1 MLSYDPSDP
10 ATRRDPF
17 PLFRALREEDPVH
30 WSAPLGGWVLTR
42 YDDVRAAMFE
52 PHFTADRVR
61 PFFRRL
67 PEAERGKY
75 PDLERYITG
84 WAVFFDPPGHTRLRR
99 LMNKA
104 FTPRAVAGLRPKIEA
119 IVEDRI
125 DRVAASGA
133 MDVIADFAYPIPAS
147 VIMAML
153 GVPRSDLDA
162 VKGWSDDMA
171 LFVGSSRLSADKY
184 ERAQSG
190 MREMADYFRAVI
202 AARRLRPED
211 DLISAMLLPEPGGDV
226 FSEDELIA
234 TCSLLLFA
242 GHETTS
248 NLIGNGVWALLTH
261 PAELR
266 RLVDAPHLVETAVE
280 EMLRWDGPSHALARL
295 VATDVDLAGKRLKQ
309 GDRVFAMMNAANRDP
324 AAFADPDRFDVA
336 RTPNKHLTFAAG
348 IHFCLGAPL
357 ARLEGQIAVAA
368 LLRRLGDLRL
378 AAQELDWLD
387 SMILRGVKS
396 LKVTFRA
403 GQGRSPPSGP

>member
-1 MLSYDPSDP
+1 
-10 ATRRDPF
+10 
-17 PLFRALREEDPVH
+17 
-30 WSAPLGGWVLTR
+30 
-42 YDDVRAAMFE
+42 
-52 PHFTADRVR
+52 
-61 PFFRRL
+61 
-67 PEAERGKY
+67 
-75 PDLERYITG
+75 
-84 WAVFFDPPGHTRLRR
+84 
-99 LMNKA
+99 
-104 FTPRAVAGLRPKIEA
+104 
-119 IVEDRI
+119 
-125 DRVAASGA
+125 
-133 MDVIADFAYPIPAS
+133 
-147 VIMAML
+147 
-153 GVPRSDLDA
+153 
-162 VKGWSDDMA
+162 
-171 LFVGSSRLSADKY
+171 
-184 ERAQSG
+184 
-190 MREMADYFRAVI
+190 
-202 AARRLRPED
+202 
-211 DLISAMLLPEPGGDV
+211 MLLPEPGGDV

-266 RLVDAPHLVETAVE
+266 RLAEAPDLVETAVE

-295 VATDVDLAGKRLKQ
+295 VATDVDIAGKRLKQ

-324 AAFADPDRFDVA
+324 AVFADPDRFDVA

-378 AAQELDWLD
+378 ADQELDWLD

-403 GQGRSPPSGP
+403 DQGRSPPSGP

>member
-17 PLFRALREEDPVH
+17 PLFRALRVEDPVH
-30 WSAPLGGWVLTR
+30 WSQPLGGWVLTR
-42 YDDVRAAMFE
+42 YEDVRAAMFE
-52 PHFTADRVR
+52 PCFTADRIR

-67 PEAERGKY
+67 PEEERGRY

-104 FTPRAVAGLRPKIEA
+104 FTPRAVTGLRPKIQM
-119 IVEDRI
+119 IVD
-125 DRVAASGA
+125 DLVDKVAARGA
-133 MDVIADFAYPIPAS
+133 MDAIADFAYPIPAS
-147 VIMAML
+147 VIMVML

-162 VKGWSDDMA
+162 VKRWSDDMA
-171 LFVGSSRLSADKY
+171 LFIGSSRLSADKY

-190 MREMADYFRAVI
+190 MREMADYFRAII
-202 AARRLRPED
+202 AARRAAPQD
-211 DLISAMLLPEPGGDV
+211 DLISAMLQPEPDGDV
-226 FSEDELIA
+226 FGEDELIA

-242 GHETTS
+242 GHETTT
-248 NLIGNGVWALLTH
+248 NLIGNGIRALLSH
-261 PAELR
+261 PGELEH
-266 RLVDAPHLVETAVE
+266 LAAAPDLIETAIE

-295 VATDVDLAGKRLKQ
+295 VARDVELAGKRL
-309 GDRVFAMMNAANRDP
+309 GEGERVFAMMNAANRDP
-324 AAFADPDRFDVA
+324 AIFADPDRFDIA

-357 ARLEGQIAVAA
+357 ARLEGQIAIAT
-368 LLRRLGDLRL
+368 LLRRLAALRL
-378 AAQELDWLD
+378 EEQELDWLD

-396 LKVTFRA
+396 LKVSF
-403 GQGRSPPSGP
+403 QSPQSS

>member
-1 MLSYDPSDP
+1 
-10 ATRRDPF
+10 
-17 PLFRALREEDPVH
+17 
-30 WSAPLGGWVLTR
+30 
-42 YDDVRAAMFE
+42 
-52 PHFTADRVR
+52 
-61 PFFRRL
+61 
-67 PEAERGKY
+67 
-75 PDLERYITG
+75 
-84 WAVFFDPPGHTRLRR
+84 
-99 LMNKA
+99 
-104 FTPRAVAGLRPKIEA
+104 
-119 IVEDRI
+119 
-125 DRVAASGA
+125 
-133 MDVIADFAYPIPAS
+133 
-147 VIMAML
+147 
-153 GVPRSDLDA
+153 
-162 VKGWSDDMA
+162 
-171 LFVGSSRLSADKY
+171 
-184 ERAQSG
+184 
-190 MREMADYFRAVI
+190 
-202 AARRLRPED
+202 
-211 DLISAMLLPEPGGDV
+211 MLLPEPGGDV

-324 AAFADPDRFDVA
+324 AVFADPDRFDVA

-396 LKVTFRA
+396 LKVTFRVV
-403 GQGRSPPSGP
+403 

>member
-1 MLSYDPSDP
+1 L
-10 ATRRDPF
+10 
-17 PLFRALREEDPVH
+17 
-30 WSAPLGGWVLTR
+30 
-42 YDDVRAAMFE
+42 
-52 PHFTADRVR
+52 
-61 PFFRRL
+61 
-67 PEAERGKY
+67 
-75 PDLERYITG
+75 
-84 WAVFFDPPGHTRLRR
+84 
-99 LMNKA
+99 
-104 FTPRAVAGLRPKIEA
+104 
-119 IVEDRI
+119 
-125 DRVAASGA
+125 
-133 MDVIADFAYPIPAS
+133 
-147 VIMAML
+147 
-153 GVPRSDLDA
+153 
-162 VKGWSDDMA
+162 
-171 LFVGSSRLSADKY
+171 ADKY

-324 AAFADPDRFDVA
+324 AVFADPDRFDVA

-357 ARLEGQIAVAA
+357 ARLEGQIAIAA

-378 AAQELDWLD
+378 AEQELDWLD

-403 GQGRSPPSGP
+403 V

>member
-17 PLFRALREEDPVH
+17 PLFRALRSDDPVH
-30 WSAPLGGWVLTR
+30 WSQPLAGWVLTR

-52 PHFTADRVR
+52 PQFTSDRVR

-67 PEAERGKY
+67 PEEERGKY

-84 WAVFFDPPGHTRLRR
+84 WAVFFDPPNHTRLRR

-104 FTPRAVAGLRPKIEA
+104 FTPRAVAGLRPKIRG
-119 IVEDRI
+119 IVDDLI
-125 DRVAASGA
+125 DRVVQRAAGGRGT

-147 VIMAML
+147 VIMVML
-153 GVPRSDLDA
+153 GVPRRDLDA
-162 VKGWSDDMA
+162 VKRWSDDMA

-184 ERAQSG
+184 QRAQSG
-190 MREMADYFRAVI
+190 MREMAEYFRAVI
-202 AARRLRPED
+202 AARRAAPED

-248 NLIGNGVWALLTH
+248 NLIGNGIWALLTH
-261 PAELR
+261 PDELA
-266 RLVDAPHLVETAVE
+266 RLAADPGLVESAVE

-295 VATDVDLAGKRLKQ
+295 VASEITIAGKQLKP
-309 GDRVFAMMNAANRDP
+309 GDRVFAMLNAANRDP
-324 AAFADPDRFDVA
+324 AMFPEPDRFDVA

-357 ARLEGQIAVAA
+357 ARLEGQVAIET
-368 LLRRLGDLRL
+368 LLRRLRDLRL
-378 AAQELDWLD
+378 AEQRLDWLD

-396 LKVTFRA
+396 LRVSFRA
-403 GQGRSPPSGP
+403 S